1 MRLLLYSLF
10 AVPQSI
16 NAIYDEVIKREGGL
30 GMDLERIRAS
40 LDDLGCEAPLMEI
53 DETYSVGMH
62 IYQHMIFHC
71 NIILRKSSNPCG
83 SKFLISRY
91 DLTDSYV

>member
-1 MRLLLYSLF
+1 
-10 AVPQSI
+10 
-16 NAIYDEVIKREGGL
+16 
-30 GMDLERIRAS
+30 MDLERIRAS

-71 NIILRKSSNPCG
+71 NIILGKVQILVDPS
-83 SKFLISRY
+83 F
-91 DLTDSYV
+91 